1 MKRILLISAL
11 LPMALICSL
20 GASAS
25 AQTDTAPTAGNPPV
39 IVPTTPASHGGGAR
53 IGVGGIAY
61 LSGQNGISVAF
72 DPGSWHLDTMLGLA
86 GGNGGGGDF
95 HVGGRFWYH
104 LLSATNSDLS
114 IGGGLAYQHVGG
126 NGAGPGAV
134 PAANNLFIEFGGLI
148 RIFLVQNV
156 ALGVGAGMVVGTADA
171 SGYNIGGG
179 TLVGNASVHYYF

>member
-1 MKRILLISAL
+1 MKRILLISVYFPA
-11 LPMALICSL
+11 PSSAQL

-25 AQTDTAPTAGNPPV
+25 AQTDTTPTAGNPPV
-39 IVPTTPASHGGGAR
+39 VVPTTPASHGGGAR

-61 LSGQNGISVAF
+61 LSGQSGISVAF
-72 DPGSWHLDTMLGLA
+72 DPGSWHLDTMLGLS
-86 GGNGGGGDF
+86 GGDGGGETFMWVAASGITC
-95 HVGGRFWYH
+95 
-104 LLSATNSDLS
+104 SARPIRTCRSEAAWPIS
-114 IGGGLAYQHVGG
+114 TSRG